1 MSNMS
6 HNSGVVFNQSG
17 IITSPNDVKKN
28 SNFKNTYFNREWLA
42 KMNKDFPKGVGE
54 DNIIYWTLCLLSC
67 GVEFRSKEDKERKK
81 FQRDFYLYSKVM
93 ARILGV
99 KNYCEVIYILDM
111 LKKAGIIKYRCSGSS
126 LMMSGV
132 KIEVQFIKLRKYVGA
147 IRPDRSEEEKKKHI
161 DSVVYQKGF
170 FYIALSD
177 FIKEMM
183 ALLTKVKHGHK
194 DTAIILLNNIV
205 YKDEECENE
214 DIYNHHI
221 VQFGNKYFETNDGDV
236 ISENNYVIK
245 VKELA
250 KYLNISYSALNEM
263 LDSLQARGY
272 IRRRFVRNR
281 GTVIVFSAFDLDKD
295 DDNYDET
302 LERIF
307 TVLTLESY
315 KYSVKR
321 ISDVLD
327 EFNFLN
333 RKRIKKIRTVIAKRK
348 DDIFGV
354 LKSLKTRVVQTLE
367 RIEREQMTEAV
378 LADVEGF
385 DVFDDTYGGY
395 VEKVTKKRSPD
406 AIFSFGTDVTPIT
419 TPANSRTVE
428 FFEDLDEDEFDFP
441 F

>member
-54 DNIIYWTLCLLSC
+54 NNIIYWTLCLLSC
-67 GVEFRSKEDKERKK
+67 VVELRKGEDDGRFHK
-81 FQRDFYLYSKVM
+81 DFYLYSKIL
-93 ARILGV
+93 ARTLGV
-99 KNYCEVIYILDM
+99 KSYCEVIYILDM

-126 LMMSGV
+126 LLMSGI

-147 IRPDRSEEEKKKHI
+147 IRPDRSEAEKKNHV
-161 DSVVYQKGF
+161 DSVVHQKGF

-177 FIKEMM
+177 FIREMM
-183 ALLTKVKHGHK
+183 FLLPNVKHGHK
-194 DTAIILLNNIV
+194 DTVIILFNNIV

-250 KYLNISYSALNEM
+250 EYLNISYSALNET

-281 GTVIVFSAFDLDKD
+281 GTVIVFSAFDSDKD
-295 DDNYDET
+295 DDDYDET
-302 LERIF
+302 LNRIF

-333 RKRIKKIRTVIAKRK
+333 KKRIKKVRTVIAKRK

-367 RIEREQMTEAV
+367 RIERE
-378 LADVEGF
+378 
-385 DVFDDTYGGY
+385 
-395 VEKVTKKRSPD
+395 
-406 AIFSFGTDVTPIT
+406 
-419 TPANSRTVE
+419 
-428 FFEDLDEDEFDFP
+428 
-441 F
+441 

>member
-28 SNFKNTYFNREWLA
+28 SNFKNTYFNREWFA

-67 GVEFRSKEDKERKK
+67 VVEFREGEDDGRFHK
-81 FQRDFYLYSKVM
+81 DFYLYSKVL

-99 KNYCEVIYILDM
+99 KSYCEVIYILDM
-111 LKKAGIIKYRCSGSS
+111 LKKAEIIKYRCSGSS
-126 LMMSGV
+126 LLMSGI
-132 KIEVQFIKLRKYVGA
+132 KIEVQFTKLRKYIGA
-147 IRPDRSEEEKKKHI
+147 IRPDRTEAEKKNHV
-161 DSVVYQKGF
+161 DSVVHQKGF

-177 FIKEMM
+177 FIREMM
-183 ALLTKVKHGHK
+183 TLLPTVKHGHK
-194 DTAIILLNNIV
+194 DTAIILFNNIV

-250 KYLNISYSALNEM
+250 EYLNISYSALNET
-263 LDSLQARGY
+263 LDSLQTRGY

-281 GTVIVFSAFDLDKD
+281 GTVIVFSAFDSDKD
-295 DDNYDET
+295 DDDYDET
-302 LERIF
+302 LNRIF

-333 RKRIKKIRTVIAKRK
+333 KKRIKKVRTVIAKRK

-367 RIEREQMTEAV
+367 RIEREQMAEAA
-378 LADVEGF
+378 LADAEGF
-385 DVFDDTYGGY
+385 DAFDDTYN
-395 VEKVTKKRSPD
+395 RSPD

-419 TPANSRTVE
+419 TPVNSRTVE
-428 FFEDLDEDEFDFP
+428 FLEDLDEDELDFP